1 MGGGSG
7 KRSDSLILAEEVGAL
22 VGDEG
27 SDEGAEAE
35 VVDGNDE
42 GEDAEREDL
51 EASGRSG

>member
-1 MGGGSG
+1 M
-7 KRSDSLILAEEVGAL
+7 AEEVGAL

-42 GEDAEREDL
+42 GEDAEVGGQGGGFIEVF
-51 EASGRSG
+51 